1 MAEIILV
8 RHGKTAGNLEG
19 RYIGSR
25 TDEPLCEEGIHALEE
40 KVREGI
46 YPPVDLVYASPMIR
60 CRQTAKILWPE
71 FVEANEAAGVSA
83 KVKLSGEHVNAESD
97 MQGGTCRSGQIQ
109 VLDDLREC
117 DFGAFENKNYQ
128 ELSGNADYQAWIDSN
143 GTLPFPGGES
153 NEAFRQRCCQAFL
166 YITEELQ
173 KQEEKTGQTLRAA
186 VVVHGGTIMA
196 ILEHFGTPK
205 KNYFDYQVKNG
216 CGYRLTPVEGTDQWN
231 YQYLQ

>member
-60 CRQTAKILWPE
+60 CRQTAKILWPK
-71 FVEANEAAGVSA
+71 FTDS
-83 KVKLSGEHVNAESD
+83 S
-97 MQGGTCRSGQIQ
+97 QIQ
-109 VLDDLREC
+109 YVQNLQEC

-128 ELSGNADYQAWIDSN
+128 ELSGNAEYQAWIDSN

-153 NEAFRQRCCQAFL
+153 NEAFRQAVLPGVSAYHRRIA
-166 YITEELQ
+166 EAGRED
-173 KQEEKTGQTLRAA
+173 RADTSGSSGSPRWDD
-186 VVVHGGTIMA
+186 HGDSGALWCT
-196 ILEHFGTPK
+196 
-205 KNYFDYQVKNG
+205 
-216 CGYRLTPVEGTDQWN
+216 
-231 YQYLQ
+231 

>member
-40 KVREGI
+40 KVREGT

-60 CRQTAKILWPE
+60 CRQTAKILWPK
-71 FVEANEAAGVSA
+71 FTDS
-83 KVKLSGEHVNAESD
+83 S
-97 MQGGTCRSGQIQ
+97 QIQ
-109 VLDDLREC
+109 YVQNLQEC

-128 ELSGNADYQAWIDSN
+128 ELSGNAEYQAWIDSN

-153 NEAFRQRCCQAFL
+153 HEAFRKR
-166 YITEELQ
+166 
-173 KQEEKTGQTLRAA
+173 
-186 VVVHGGTIMA
+186 
-196 ILEHFGTPK
+196 TPK

>member
-40 KVREGI
+40 KVREST

-60 CRQTAKILWPE
+60 CRQTAKILWPK
-71 FVEANEAAGVSA
+71 FTDS
-83 KVKLSGEHVNAESD
+83 S
-97 MQGGTCRSGQIQ
+97 QIQ
-109 VLDDLREC
+109 YVQNLQEC

-128 ELSGNADYQAWIDSN
+128 ELSGNAEYQAWIDSN

-153 NEAFRQRCCQAFL
+153 KEECADRNLKGFDEVLKACRDEG
-166 YITEELQ
+166 ITE
-173 KQEEKTGQTLRAA
+173 AA
-186 VVVHGGTIMA
+186 LVVHGGTIMNIMEA
-196 ILEHFGTPK
+196 YALPK
-205 KNYFDYQVKNG
+205 KAFYEWHVGNG
-216 CGYRLTPVEGTDQWN
+216 CGYLVELELQDWN
-231 YQYLQ
+231 DAERHFTQVTATVNK

>member
-1 MAEIILV
+1 MAEILLV

-25 TDEPLCEEGIHALEE
+25 TDEPLCEEGIRALKE
-40 KVREGI
+40 KVQAGI
-46 YPPVDLVYASPMIR
+46 YPPVDVVYASPMIR
-60 CRQTAKILWPE
+60 CRQTAKVLWPE
-71 FVEANEAAGVSA
+71 AY
-83 KVKLSGEHVNAESD
+83 
-97 MQGGTCRSGQIQ
+97 QIHFIQ
-109 VLDDLREC
+109 DLREC
-117 DFGAFENKNYQ
+117 DFGTFENKNYQ

-153 NEAFRQRCCQAFL
+153 NEEFRKRCCEAFL
-166 YITEELQ
+166 KITEELRR
-173 KQEEKTGQTLRAA
+173 QEEKTEKTLRAA
-186 VVVHGGTIMA
+186 AVVHGGTIMA
-196 ILEHFGTPK
+196 ILERFGSPK

>member
-40 KVREGI
+40 KVREGT

-60 CRQTAKILWPE
+60 CRQTAKILWPK
-71 FVEANEAAGVSA
+71 FTDS
-83 KVKLSGEHVNAESD
+83 S
-97 MQGGTCRSGQIQ
+97 QIQ
-109 VLDDLREC
+109 YVQNLQEC

-128 ELSGNADYQAWIDSN
+128 ELSGNAEYQAWIDSN

-153 NEAFRQRCCQAFL
+153 NEAFRQRCCGGDEAIQ
-166 YITEELQ
+166 
-173 KQEEKTGQTLRAA
+173 GS
-186 VVVHGGTIMA
+186 HGVDDGLLHSGTSRGSSGWRP
-196 ILEHFGTPK
+196 EDG
-205 KNYFDYQVKNG
+205 
-216 CGYRLTPVEGTDQWN
+216 
-231 YQYLQ
+231 

>member
-1 MAEIILV
+1 MAEILLV

-25 TDEPLCEEGIHALEE
+25 TDEPLCEEGIRALEE
-40 KVREGI
+40 KAQAGI
-46 YPPVDLVYASPMIR
+46 YPPVNVVYASPMIR

-71 FVEANEAAGVSA
+71 FVEA
-83 KVKLSGEHVNAESD
+83 KVKLSGEHVNAEND
-97 MQGGTCRSGQIQ
+97 MQGGTCRSGQIH
-109 VLDDLREC
+109 VVDNLREC

-153 NEAFRQRCCQAFL
+153 NEAFRQRCCEAFQK
-166 YITEELQ
+166 ITEELRR
-173 KQEEKTGQTLRAA
+173 KEEKTGKTLRAA

-196 ILEHFGTPK
+196 ILERFGSPK

>member
-1 MAEIILV
+1 MAEILLV

-25 TDEPLCEEGIHALEE
+25 TDEPLCEEGICALAE
-40 KVREGI
+40 KVQAGI
-46 YPPVDLVYASPMIR
+46 YPSVDVVYASPMIR

-71 FVEANEAAGVSA
+71 FVDAGVSA
-83 KVKLSGEHVNAESD
+83 KMGFPGENGRIYIVDN
-97 MQGGTCRSGQIQ
+97 
-109 VLDDLREC
+109 LREC
-117 DFGAFENKNYQ
+117 DFGAFENRNYQ

-143 GTLPFPGGES
+143 GTLPFPEGES
-153 NEAFRQRCCQAFL
+153 NEAFRQRCCEAFQK
-166 YITEELQ
+166 IIEELRR
-173 KQEEKTGQTLRAA
+173 KEEKTGKTLRAA

-196 ILEHFGTPK
+196 ILERFGSPK

>member
-1 MAEIILV
+1 MERRQVIWKDAILGAGLMSRSVKKESMRWRKRCV
-8 RHGKTAGNLEG
+8 RVPIRQWA
-19 RYIGSR
+19 
-25 TDEPLCEEGIHALEE
+25 
-40 KVREGI
+40 
-46 YPPVDLVYASPMIR
+46 LVYASPMIR
-60 CRQTAKILWPE
+60 CRQTAKILWPK
-71 FVEANEAAGVSA
+71 FANS
-83 KVKLSGEHVNAESD
+83 S
-97 MQGGTCRSGQIQ
+97 QIQ
-109 VLDDLREC
+109 YVQNLQEC

-128 ELSGNADYQAWIDSN
+128 ELSGNAEYQAWIDSN

-153 NEAFRQRCCQAFL
+153 NEAFRKRCCQAFQR
-166 YITEELQ
+166 ITEGLQ

-196 ILEHFGTPK
+196 ILERFGTPK

>member
-1 MAEIILV
+1 MAEILLV

-25 TDEPLCEEGIHALEE
+25 TDEPLCEEGISALKE
-40 KVREGI
+40 KVQAGI
-46 YPPVDLVYASPMIR
+46 YQSVDVVYASPMIR
-60 CRQTAKILWPE
+60 CQQTAKILWPE
-71 FVEANEAAGVSA
+71 FVEANEAAGVSS
-83 KVKLSGEHVNAESD
+83 KMELFGENGRVHIVDN
-97 MQGGTCRSGQIQ
+97 
-109 VLDDLREC
+109 LREC

-128 ELSGNADYQAWIDSN
+128 DLSGNADYQAWIDSN

-153 NEAFRQRCCQAFL
+153 NEAFRKRCCEAFL
-166 YITEELQ
+166 KITEELRR
-173 KQEEKTGQTLRAA
+173 KEEKTGKTIRAA

-196 ILEHFGTPK
+196 ILERFGSPK

>member
-1 MAEIILV
+1 MAELILI
-8 RHGKTAGNLEG
+8 RHGKTAGNLLG

-25 TDEPLCEEGIHALEE
+25 TDEPLCDEG
-40 KVREGI
+40 REGLARKQLPEVERL
-46 YPPVDLVYASPMIR
+46 YVSPMRR
-60 CRQTAKILWPE
+60 CVETAELLWPE
-71 FVEANEAAGVSA
+71 FDQ
-83 KVKLSGEHVNAESD
+83 KK
-97 MQGGTCRSGQIQ
+97 IQ
-109 VLDDLREC
+109 TVTDLREC
-117 DFGAFENKNYQ
+117 DFGEFENKNYK
-128 ELSGNADYQAWIDSN
+128 ELSGNVDYQAWIDSN

-153 NEAFRQRCCQAFL
+153 NEAFRKRCCQAFQR
-166 YITEELQ
+166 ITEGLQ

-196 ILEHFGTPK
+196 ILERFGTPK